1 MTNPQNPDESPEPL
15 TGSAPQSG
23 QESDP
28 TPSLSK
34 PDPAE
39 SKPNPA
45 EETMILPAGTEW
57 AAPASSEQW
66 SPESTSGESS
76 TPGQPRYTG
85 SGSAYPGGESYP
97 QTPGSAPQA
106 GGYPPYPEQSWQQ
119 GQQAYSQNQPY
130 QGQPYEGQPYQQ
142 GQAYQQG
149 QPQQGQPYQQS
160 QPYQQGQPYPPGS
173 QTGGYPQYPGQP
185 QQPGQPYPYQS
196 GQYPQGAYG
205 APQQQ
210 SGTQLF
216 SIIGFVCAALALFF
230 CPILFGP
237 AGIILGLVGR
247 NKGESLGK
255 WAAIASAVCLVLG
268 LLFAFFVWGG
278 VIDNDYYNDR
288 DTY

>member
-1 MTNPQNPDESPEPL
+1 MTNPQNPDESQKPM

-23 QESDP
+23 QESEP
-28 TPSLSK
+28 APSL
-34 PDPAE
+34 

-45 EETMILPAGTEW
+45 EETTILPAGTEW
-57 AAPASSEQW
+57 ATPASAQQW
-66 SPESTSGESS
+66 SSEPTSGESGSPSS
-76 TPGQPRYTG
+76 TPSQPAYT
-85 SGSAYPGGESYP
+85 GESYP

-106 GGYPPYPEQSWQQ
+106 GGYPPYPEQPWQQ
-119 GQQAYSQNQPY
+119 SRPNQPY
-130 QGQPYEGQPYQQ
+130 PEQPWQQSQPNQPYPGQPYQQ
-142 GQAYQQG
+142 GQ
-149 QPQQGQPYQQS
+149 PY
-160 QPYQQGQPYPPGS
+160 PGGQPYPPGS

-185 QQPGQPYPYQS
+185 GQPPQPGQPYPYQA

-205 APQQQ
+205 APQQR

-237 AGIILGLVGR
+237 AGIVLGLVGR

-268 LLFAFFVWGG
+268 LIFAFFIWGG